1 MNDLLKRIPKEGLFQ
16 VILILVLFLSSA
28 YDRNGPAIT
37 MSKVIFYISYV
48 MAALFISYYILPRF
62 FYKKNYKP
70 FFISLLG
77 VIILVVLIEEYLLE
91 QIFFAG
97 TRKALHIAIIPCLL
111 DVLPIII
118 ILVGFKFAWD
128 AQQKQ
133 SELERLNTAV
143 AESRM
148 QFLKSQINPHFLFNN
163 LNNLYAYALEGSPKT
178 PTIILQLSSLLRYM
192 LYDCQAELVPLEKEV
207 KSLRDFIHLQEL
219 QIEDRGD
226 VQFNVSGS
234 TSAWQ
239 IAPLILIVFIEN
251 CFKHSTSSQTKD
263 IAIDI
268 DLRIDKDQLVMEC
281 SNSYSTTSNTE
292 KLSKSIGLKN
302 VKARL
307 DLLYPNAHQLTIQDD
322 GQIYKVQLGL
332 ELVTIQK

>member
-1 MNDLLKRIPKEGLFQ
+1 MSDLLKRIPKEGLFQ
-16 VILILVLFLSSA
+16 IILILALFIASA

-37 MSKVIFYISYV
+37 MSKIFFYINYV
-48 MAALFISYYILPRF
+48 LAALFISYYILPRF
-62 FYKKNYKP
+62 FYKKNYKA
-70 FFISLLG
+70 FFVSLLG
-77 VIILVVLIEEYLLE
+77 VIAWVVIIEEFLLE
-91 QIFFAG
+91 KLFFAG

-133 SELERLNTAV
+133 GELERLNTAV

-163 LNNLYAYALEGSPKT
+163 LNNLYAYSLENSPKT

-192 LYDCQAELVPLEKEV
+192 LYDCQAELVPLEKEI

-226 VQFNVSGS
+226 VQFKVSGA
-234 TSAWQ
+234 TSGWQ

-268 DLRIDKDQLVMEC
+268 ELRVVDQQLVMEC
-281 SNSYSTTSNTE
+281 SNSYSTTSNTQN
-292 KLSKSIGLKN
+292 LSNSIGLKN

-307 DLLYPNAHQLTIQDD
+307 DLLYPNSHQLTIQDA
-322 GQIYKVQLGL
+322 GQIYKVQLAL
-332 ELVTIQK
+332 ELQK